1 MINDMSSLK
10 KYFIL
15 MVCLGVSNALFA
27 QGMPPEWNPLC
38 PCYNPNFDPNY
49 DVSNPE
55 YDEYANGNDPNG
67 DGEVPEVEEGLEKG
81 EAEDITAEE
90 FVLNVQ
96 KLGFI
101 KAVGILIEESNLDL
115 LASYK
120 RINDAEFENFQVHKA
135 FHEDLL
141 IQVKDEVR
149 NHSKLLQTLDN
160 LGRIKN
166 EARSASD
173 HIQDVD
179 VFSAGEIEFFTESYS
194 NILGDAGNLAIEIA
208 EIILD
213 NNLAMND
220 AERIQMVYILH
231 ESSQTLLLGL
241 RKFNNQMRYAANL
254 RLEGNED
261 YQNVRNLFT
270 LRE

>member
-1 MINDMSSLK
+1 M
-10 KYFIL
+10 
-15 MVCLGVSNALFA
+15 A
-27 QGMPPEWNPLC
+27 
-38 PCYNPNFDPNY
+38 
-49 DVSNPE
+49 
-55 YDEYANGNDPNG
+55 
-67 DGEVPEVEEGLEKG
+67 EVEEGLEEG

-90 FVLNVQ
+90 FVLHVQ

-101 KAVGILIEESNLDL
+101 KAVGTLIEESNIDL

-120 RINDAEFENFQVHKA
+120 RINDAEFENFQIHKA

-149 NHSKLLQTLDN
+149 NHSKVLQAIDN
-160 LGRIKN
+160 LGHIKN

-173 HIQDVD
+173 HIQEID

-194 NILGDAGNLAIEIA
+194 NILKEAGNLTLEIA

-220 AERIQMVYILH
+220 AERVQMVYVLH
-231 ESSQTLLLGL
+231 DSSETLLLGL
-241 RKFNNQMRYAANL
+241 RKFNAQMRYTANL
-254 RLEGNED
+254 RLEGSED
-261 YQNVRNLFT
+261 YENVRKLFT
-270 LRE
+270 LR